1 MGYEMV
7 YALAAGI
14 NKAGDTKSDDVSKAL
29 AGLSFDTPVGK
40 RSFSVASHET
50 FSPEFYGVMVKDPNY
65 PFAIIKDPTPMP
77 TNFPTN

>member
-1 MGYEMV
+1 MLVE
-7 YALAAGI
+7 ALVAGI
-14 NKAGDTKSDDVSKAL
+14 KKANGTNSDDVSKAL

-40 RSFSVASHET
+40 RSFSEKSHET
-50 FSPEFYGVMVKDPNY
+50 FAPEFWGVMTKTADY